1 MDNPEII
8 WQPSSESKK
17 SSNLYRFIE
26 FANHRYSQSINTE
39 YQDIWDWSVNNV
51 EKFWSLMW
59 DFSEIKGS
67 KGTKITENYGR
78 MPGARFFPD
87 AKLNYAENLLRAA
100 DNAIAIEEFRE
111 DGFSNALTRKEL
123 ESKALK
129 MAGWMK
135 SKGVKKGD
143 RVCAYMPNCS
153 ETVISMLATSA
164 LGAIFSS
171 CSSDFGIE
179 GVIDRFEQIEPKI
192 MIATDGYLYNGKV
205 IDRSE
210 EIKTISKRLPS
221 LEHII
226 VVEYISSSKDID
238 NFTNFKAVFQSDRLE
253 NYVLCKFNDPLYIVF
268 SSGTTGK
275 PKCITH
281 SIGGVLIQHAK
292 EHLLHINLSEKQKM
306 FYFTTCGWM
315 MWNWLVG
322 SLFCKS
328 SIVLYEGSPFY
339 PNPEHLWKIAEKS
352 KVSIFGT
359 SAKYID
365 ALSKSNIV
373 PKKHFTLSNL
383 GTICSTGSP
392 LSPDSYD
399 YILNNI
405 KPDVQIASISG
416 GTDLLSCFVLSNP
429 LSPVIKGQIQ
439 CRALAM
445 DVDIFNEHGDSLVN
459 MEGELVCKIPFPSMP
474 IKFWNDQNDRKY
486 KEAYFE
492 KFKGIWCHG
501 DWAKITERGTVV
513 IFGRS
518 DATLNPGGVRIG
530 TAEIYNTVEKLNE
543 IAESIVIAQN
553 WNNDVRIV
561 LFLKLQNDH
570 ELTERLKEKVVNQI
584 RTNLTPRHLPA
595 KVVAVPDIPRTRSGK
610 ITELAVRDIVH
621 GKEIKNKE
629 ALANPEALIHFANIP
644 DLSTD

>member
-26 FANHRYSQSINTE
+26 FANHRYSQSIKTE
-39 YQDIWDWSVNNV
+39 YQDIWDWSVKNV

-59 DFSEIKGS
+59 DFSEIKGN
-67 KGTKITENYGR
+67 KGTKIAENIGR

-111 DGFSNALTRKEL
+111 DEFSNVLTRKQL

-373 PKKHFTLSNL
+373 PKKNFTLSNL
-383 GTICSTGSP
+383 RTICSTGSP

-429 LSPVIKGQIQ
+429 LSPVVKGQIQ

-445 DVDIFNEHGDSLVN
+445 DVDIFNEHGESLVN

-474 IKFWNDQNDRKY
+474 IKFWNDQNDTKY

-492 KFKGIWCHG
+492 KFKGIWRHG

-513 IFGRS
+513 IYGRS

-561 LFLKLQNDH
+561 LFVKLQNDY
-570 ELTERLKEKVVNQI
+570 ELTEHLKEKVVNHI
-584 RTNLTPRHLPA
+584 RINLTPRHVPA

-644 DLSTD
+644 DLSTG

>member
-8 WQPSSESKK
+8 WQPSNEIKK
-17 SSNLYRFIE
+17 SSNLSRFIE
-26 FANHRYSQSINTE
+26 FANQQYSKSIKTE
-39 YQDIWDWSVNNV
+39 YQDIWNWSVNNV
-51 EKFWSLMW
+51 DSFWSLMW

-67 KGTKITENYGR
+67 KGTKISENIGL

-100 DNAIAIEEFRE
+100 NNAIAIEEFRE
-111 DGFSNALTRKEL
+111 DGFSNALTRMEL

-153 ETVISMLATSA
+153 ETVITMLATSA

-171 CSSDFGIE
+171 CSSDFGVE

-192 MIATDGYLYNGKV
+192 MIAANGYLYNGKV

-210 EIKTISKRLPS
+210 EINTISKRLAS

-226 VVEYISSSKDID
+226 VVEYISSTIGINNLP
-238 NFTNFKAVFQSDRLE
+238 NFNTVFQSDILE
-253 NYVLCKFNDPLYIVF
+253 NYVLCEFNDPLYIVF

-292 EHLLHINLSEKQKM
+292 EHLLHINLSEKEKM

-352 KVSIFGT
+352 EVSIFGT

-365 ALSKSNIV
+365 ALSKSNVV
-373 PKKHFTLSNL
+373 PKNHLTSSNL
-383 GTICSTGSP
+383 RTICSTGSP

-429 LSPVIKGQIQ
+429 LSPVVKGEIQ
-439 CRALAM
+439 CRALGM
-445 DVDIFNEHGDSLVN
+445 DVDIFNEYGESLID

-474 IKFWNDQNDRKY
+474 IKFWNDQNDTKY

-492 KFKGIWCHG
+492 KFKGIWRHG
-501 DWAKITERGTVV
+501 DWAKITERGTIV
-513 IFGRS
+513 IYGRS

-530 TAEIYNTVEKLNE
+530 TAEIYNTVEKLTE
-543 IAESIVIAQN
+543 VVECIVIAQN

-570 ELTERLKEKVVNQI
+570 VLTENLKEKVVNQI
-584 RTNLTPRHLPA
+584 RTNLTPRHVPA

-644 DLSTD
+644 ELSTG

>member
-1 MDNPEII
+1 MDNLEII
-8 WQPSSESKK
+8 WQPSNKSKK
-17 SSNLYRFIE
+17 SSNLSRFIKLV
-26 FANHRYSQSINTE
+26 NQRYSQSIKTE
-39 YQDIWDWSVNNV
+39 YQDIWNWSVNNI
-51 EKFWSLMW
+51 ESFWSLIW
-59 DFSEIKGS
+59 DFTEIKGI
-67 KGTKITENYGR
+67 KGTKISENLGL
-78 MPGARFFPD
+78 MPGAKFFPE
-87 AKLNYAENLLRAA
+87 AKLNYAENLLRTP
-100 DNAIAIEEFRE
+100 DDTIAIEEFRE
-111 DGFSNALTRKEL
+111 DGFSNKLTRKEL
-123 ESKALK
+123 KSKALK

-135 SKGVKKGD
+135 RQGVKKGD

-153 ETVISMLATSA
+153 ETIITMLATSA

-192 MIATDGYLYNGKV
+192 LVSANGYLYNGKV

-221 LEHII
+221 LEHIL
-226 VVEYISSSKDID
+226 VVEYISSNKDIY
-238 NFTNFKAVFQSDRLE
+238 NFPNFDTVFQSDTLE
-253 NYVLCKFNDPLYIVF
+253 SYVLCEFNDPLYIVF

-292 EHLLHINLSEKQKM
+292 EHLLHINLSEKQKI

-322 SLFCKS
+322 SLFCRS

-339 PNPEHLWKIAEKS
+339 PNPEHLWEIAEKS
-352 KVSIFGT
+352 EVCVFGT

-365 ALSKSNIV
+365 ALSKSKVI
-373 PKKHFTLSNL
+373 PKKRFQLRNL
-383 GTICSTGSP
+383 RTTCSTGSP

-405 KPDVQIASISG
+405 KSDIQIASISG

-429 LSPVIKGQIQ
+429 LSPVVKGEIQ
-439 CRALAM
+439 CKALGM
-445 DVDIFNEHGDSLVN
+445 DVDIFNENGESIVN
-459 MEGELVCKIPFPSMP
+459 EEGELVCKNSFPSMP
-474 IKFWNDQNDRKY
+474 IKFWNDPDDKKY
-486 KEAYFE
+486 KDAYFE
-492 KFKGIWCHG
+492 KFTGIWRHG
-501 DWAKITERGTVV
+501 DWAKITERGTIV
-513 IFGRS
+513 IYGRS

-543 IAESIVIAQN
+543 VVESIVIAQN
-553 WNNDVRIV
+553 WDNDVRIV
-561 LFLKLQNDH
+561 LFLKLADDL
-570 ELTERLKEKVVNQI
+570 ELTESLKEKVIDQI
-584 RTNLTPRHLPA
+584 RTNLTPRHIPA
-595 KVVAVPDIPRTRSGK
+595 KVVSVPDIPRTRSGK

-621 GKEIKNKE
+621 GKEIKNKG
-629 ALANPEALIHFANIP
+629 ALANPKALLHFANIP
-644 DLSTD
+644 DLSTS

>member
-17 SSNLYRFIE
+17 SSNLSQFIE
-26 FANHRYSQSINTE
+26 LVNKRHSQSIKTE
-39 YQDIWDWSVNNV
+39 YQDIWEWSVNNV
-51 EKFWSLMW
+51 ESFWSLIW

-67 KGTKITENYGR
+67 KGTKISENPGE
-78 MPGARFFPD
+78 MPGTKFFPE
-87 AKLNYAENLLRAA
+87 ARLNYAENLLRVA
-100 DNAIAIEEFRE
+100 DDSLAIEEFRE
-111 DGFSNALTRKEL
+111 DGFSNELTRKEL
-123 ESKALK
+123 ENKVLK

-135 SKGVKKGD
+135 SKGVNKGD

-153 ETVISMLATSA
+153 ETIITMLATSA

-171 CSSDFGIE
+171 CSSDFGLE

-192 MIATDGYLYNGKV
+192 LVAANGYLYNGKL

-210 EIKTISKRLPS
+210 QIKMIAKQLPS
-221 LEHII
+221 LEH
-226 VVEYISSSKDID
+226 VLLVEYVGSSESINAFS
-238 NFTNFKAVFQSDRLE
+238 NFNVVFQSDPLE
-253 NYVLCKFNDPLYIVF
+253 NYILCEFNDPLYIVF

-275 PKCITH
+275 PKCIVH

-292 EHLLHINLSEKQKM
+292 EHLLHTNLTERQKM

-328 SIVLYEGSPFY
+328 SIILYEGSPFY
-339 PNPEHLWKIAEKS
+339 PGPEHLWEIAEKS
-352 KVSIFGT
+352 KVDVFGT

-365 ALSKSNIV
+365 ALSKSNIN
-373 PKKHFTLSNL
+373 PKAQFQLPNL
-383 GTICSTGSP
+383 RTICSTGSP

-405 KPDVQIASISG
+405 KSDVQIASISG

-429 LSPVIKGQIQ
+429 LSPVTRGEIQ
-439 CRALAM
+439 CRALGM
-445 DVDIFNEHGDSLVN
+445 NVDIFDENRKSLVEQ
-459 MEGELVCKIPFPSMP
+459 EGELVCKTPFPSMP
-474 IKFWNDQNDRKY
+474 IKFWNDQNGIKY

-492 KFKGIWCHG
+492 KFVGVWRHG
-501 DWAKITERGTVV
+501 DWAKITKRGTIV
-513 IFGRS
+513 IYGRS

-543 IAESIVIAQN
+543 VLECLVIAQN
-553 WNNDVRIV
+553 WNSDVRIV
-561 LFLKLQNDH
+561 LFLKLQNDFK
-570 ELTERLKEKVVNQI
+570 LTQQLKEKVVDQI
-584 RTNLTPRHLPA
+584 KKNLTPRHVPA
-595 KVVAVPDIPRTRSGK
+595 KMISVPDIPRTRSGK

-629 ALANPEALIHFANIP
+629 ALANPESLLHFADIP
-644 DLSTD
+644 ELSVD

>member
-1 MDNPEII
+1 MDNLEII
-8 WQPSSESKK
+8 WQPSNESKK
-17 SSNLYRFIE
+17 SSNLSRFIE
-26 FANHRYSQSINTE
+26 LVNQRYSQSIKTE
-39 YQDIWDWSVNNV
+39 YQDIWNWSVNNI
-51 EKFWSLMW
+51 ESFWSLIW
-59 DFSEIKGS
+59 DFTEIKGI
-67 KGTKITENYGR
+67 KGNKISENLGL
-78 MPGARFFPD
+78 MPGAKFFPE
-87 AKLNYAENLLRAA
+87 AKLNYAENLLRTP
-100 DNAIAIEEFRE
+100 DDTIAIEEFRE
-111 DGFSNALTRKEL
+111 DGFSNKLTRKEL
-123 ESKALK
+123 KSKALK

-135 SKGVKKGD
+135 RQGVKKGD
-143 RVCAYMPNCS
+143 RICAYMPNCS
-153 ETVISMLATSA
+153 ETIITMLATSA

-192 MIATDGYLYNGKV
+192 LVSANGYLYNGKV

-221 LEHII
+221 LEHIL
-226 VVEYISSSKDID
+226 VVEYISSNKDIY
-238 NFTNFKAVFQSDRLE
+238 NFPNFDTVFQSDTLE
-253 NYVLCKFNDPLYIVF
+253 SYVLCEFNDPLYIVF

-292 EHLLHINLSEKQKM
+292 EHLLHINLSEKQKI

-322 SLFCKS
+322 SLFCRS

-339 PNPEHLWKIAEKS
+339 PNPEHLWEIAEKS
-352 KVSIFGT
+352 EVCVFGT

-365 ALSKSNIV
+365 ALSKSKVI
-373 PKKHFTLSNL
+373 PKKRFQLRNL
-383 GTICSTGSP
+383 RTTCSTGSP

-405 KPDVQIASISG
+405 KSDIQIASISG

-429 LSPVIKGQIQ
+429 LSPVVKGEIQ
-439 CRALAM
+439 CKALGM
-445 DVDIFNEHGDSLVN
+445 DVDIFNENGESVVN
-459 MEGELVCKIPFPSMP
+459 EEGELVCKNSFPSMP
-474 IKFWNDQNDRKY
+474 IKFWNDPDDKKY
-486 KEAYFE
+486 KDAYFE
-492 KFKGIWCHG
+492 KFTGIWRHG
-501 DWAKITERGTVV
+501 DWAKITERGTIV
-513 IFGRS
+513 IYGRS

-543 IAESIVIAQN
+543 VVESIVIAQN
-553 WNNDVRIV
+553 WDNDVRIV
-561 LFLKLQNDH
+561 LFLKLADDL
-570 ELTERLKEKVVNQI
+570 ELTESLKEKVIDQI
-584 RTNLTPRHLPA
+584 RTNLTPRHIPA
-595 KVVAVPDIPRTRSGK
+595 KVVSVPDIPRTRSGK

-629 ALANPEALIHFANIP
+629 ALANPKALLHFANIP
-644 DLSTD
+644 DLSTS

>member
-1 MDNPEII
+1 MDNLEII
-8 WQPSSESKK
+8 WQPSNESKK
-17 SSNLYRFIE
+17 SSNLSRFIE
-26 FANHRYSQSINTE
+26 LVNQRYSQSIKTE
-39 YQDIWDWSVNNV
+39 YQDIWNWSVNNI
-51 EKFWSLMW
+51 ESFWSLIW
-59 DFSEIKGS
+59 DFTEIKGI
-67 KGTKITENYGR
+67 KGTKISENLGL
-78 MPGARFFPD
+78 MPGAKFFPE
-87 AKLNYAENLLRAA
+87 AKLNYAENLLRTP
-100 DNAIAIEEFRE
+100 DDTIAIEEFRE
-111 DGFSNALTRKEL
+111 DGFSNKLTRKEL
-123 ESKALK
+123 KSKALK

-135 SKGVKKGD
+135 RQGVKKGD

-153 ETVISMLATSA
+153 ETIITMLATSA

-192 MIATDGYLYNGKV
+192 LVSANGYLYNGKV

-221 LEHII
+221 LEHIL
-226 VVEYISSSKDID
+226 VVEYISSNKDIY
-238 NFTNFKAVFQSDRLE
+238 NFPNFDTVFQSDTLE
-253 NYVLCKFNDPLYIVF
+253 SYVLCEFNDPLYIVF

-292 EHLLHINLSEKQKM
+292 EHLLHINLSEKQKI

-322 SLFCKS
+322 SLFCRS

-339 PNPEHLWKIAEKS
+339 PNPEHLWEIAEKS
-352 KVSIFGT
+352 EVCVFGT

-365 ALSKSNIV
+365 ALSKSKVI
-373 PKKHFTLSNL
+373 PKKQFQLRNL
-383 GTICSTGSP
+383 RTTCSTGSP

-405 KPDVQIASISG
+405 KSDIQIASISG

-429 LSPVIKGQIQ
+429 LSPVVKGEIQ
-439 CRALAM
+439 CKALGM
-445 DVDIFNEHGDSLVN
+445 DVDIFNENGESIVN
-459 MEGELVCKIPFPSMP
+459 EEGELVCKNSFPSMP
-474 IKFWNDQNDRKY
+474 IKFWNDPDDKKY
-486 KEAYFE
+486 KDAYFE
-492 KFKGIWCHG
+492 KFTGIWRHG
-501 DWAKITERGTVV
+501 DWAKITERGTIV
-513 IFGRS
+513 IYGRS

-543 IAESIVIAQN
+543 VVESIVIAQN
-553 WNNDVRIV
+553 WDNDVRIV
-561 LFLKLQNDH
+561 LFLKLADDL
-570 ELTERLKEKVVNQI
+570 ELTESLKEKVIDQI
-584 RTNLTPRHLPA
+584 RTNLTPRHIPA
-595 KVVAVPDIPRTRSGK
+595 KVVSVPDIPRTRSGK

-629 ALANPEALIHFANIP
+629 ALANPKALLHFANIP
-644 DLSTD
+644 DLSTS

>member
-1 MDNPEII
+1 MDKPEII
-8 WQPSSESKK
+8 WQPSNESKK
-17 SSNLYRFIE
+17 LSNLSRFIE
-26 FANHRYSQSINTE
+26 LVNQRYSQSIKTE
-39 YQDIWDWSVNNV
+39 YHDIWNWSVNNV
-51 EKFWSLMW
+51 ESFWSLIW

-67 KGTKITENYGR
+67 KRTKISENLAL

-87 AKLNYAENLLRAA
+87 AKLNYAENLLRAP
-100 DNAIAIEEFRE
+100 DNAMAIEEFRE
-111 DGFSNALTRKEL
+111 DGFSNTLTRKEL
-123 ESKALK
+123 ESRVLK

-135 SKGVKKGD
+135 NKGVRKGD

-153 ETVISMLATSA
+153 ETVITMLATSA

-171 CSSDFGIE
+171 CSSDFGVE
-179 GVIDRFEQIEPKI
+179 GVVDRFEQIEPKI
-192 MIATDGYLYNGKV
+192 MIAANGYLYNGKV

-226 VVEYISSSKDID
+226 VVEYISSTRGID
-238 NFTNFKAVFQSDRLE
+238 NFPNFNTVFQSNILE
-253 NYVLCKFNDPLYIVF
+253 NYVLCEFNDPLYIVF

-339 PNPEHLWKIAEKS
+339 PNPEHLWEIAEKS

-365 ALSKSNIV
+365 ALSKSNVV
-373 PKKHFTLSNL
+373 PNSHFTFSNL
-383 GTICSTGSP
+383 RTICSTGSP

-405 KPDVQIASISG
+405 KSNVQIASISG

-429 LSPVIKGQIQ
+429 LSPVVKGEIQ

-445 DVDIFNEHGDSLVN
+445 DVDIFNEHGESLVN

-474 IKFWNDQNDRKY
+474 IKFWNDQNDTKY

-492 KFKGIWCHG
+492 KFTGIWRHG

-513 IFGRS
+513 IYGRS

-543 IAESIVIAQN
+543 VVECIVIAQN

-561 LFLKLQNDH
+561 LFLKLQNGF
-570 ELTERLKEKVVNQI
+570 ELTQQLKEKVVNQI
-584 RTNLTPRHLPA
+584 KTNLTPRHVPS
-595 KVVAVPDIPRTRSGK
+595 KVIAVPDIPRTRSGK

-621 GKEIKNKE
+621 GKGIKNKE
-629 ALANPEALIHFANIP
+629 ALANPEALIHFADIP
-644 DLSTD
+644 ELSKD

>member
-8 WQPSSESKK
+8 WQPSNESKK
-17 SSNLYRFIE
+17 SSNLSRFIE
-26 FANHRYSQSINTE
+26 LVNQRYSQSIKTE
-39 YQDIWDWSVNNV
+39 YQEIWNWSVNNI
-51 EKFWSLMW
+51 ESFWSLIW

-67 KGTKITENYGR
+67 KGTKISENLGL
-78 MPGARFFPD
+78 MPGAKFFPE
-87 AKLNYAENLLRAA
+87 AKLNYAENLLRSP
-100 DNAIAIEEFRE
+100 DNALAIEEFRE
-111 DGFSNALTRKEL
+111 DGFSNALTRMEL
-123 ESKALK
+123 KTKALQ
-129 MAGWMK
+129 MAGWME

-143 RVCAYMPNCS
+143 RICAYMTNCS
-153 ETVISMLATSA
+153 ETIITMLATSA

-171 CSSDFGIE
+171 CSSDFGVE

-192 MIATDGYLYNGKV
+192 MIAANGYLYNGKV
-205 IDRSE
+205 VDRSE

-221 LEHII
+221 LEHIV
-226 VVEYISSSKDID
+226 VVEYISSIKDID
-238 NFTNFKAVFQSDRLE
+238 DFLNFNSVFQSDILM
-253 NYVLCKFNDPLYIVF
+253 NYVLCEFNDPLYIVF

-352 KVSIFGT
+352 EVSIFGT

-365 ALSKSNIV
+365 ALSKSNVV
-373 PKKHFTLSNL
+373 PKNHLTSSNL
-383 GTICSTGSP
+383 RTICSTGSP

-405 KPDVQIASISG
+405 KSDVQIASISG

-429 LSPVIKGQIQ
+429 ISPVVKGEIQ
-439 CRALAM
+439 CKALGM
-445 DVDIFNEHGDSLVN
+445 DVDIFNENGESLVN
-459 MEGELVCKIPFPSMP
+459 EEGELVCKNSFPSMP
-474 IKFWNDQNDRKY
+474 IKFWNDPDNKKY
-486 KEAYFE
+486 KDAYFE
-492 KFKGIWCHG
+492 KFAGIWRHG
-501 DWAKITERGTVV
+501 DWAKITERGTIV
-513 IFGRS
+513 IYGRS

-530 TAEIYNTVEKLNE
+530 TAEIYNVVEKLNE
-543 IAESIVIAQN
+543 VVECLVIAQS
-553 WNNDVRIV
+553 WNSDVRIV
-561 LFLKLQNDH
+561 LFLKLQNDY
-570 ELTERLKEKVVNQI
+570 ELTEKLKEKVVNQI
-584 RTNLTPRHLPA
+584 KTNLTPRHVPA
-595 KVVAVPDIPRTRSGK
+595 KVIAVPDIPRTRSGK

-629 ALANPEALIHFANIP
+629 ALANPEALLYFANIS
-644 DLSTD
+644 DLGKD

>member
-8 WQPSSESKK
+8 WQPSNESKK
-17 SSNLYRFIE
+17 SSNLSRFIE
-26 FANHRYSQSINTE
+26 FANQQYSKSIKTE
-39 YQDIWDWSVNNV
+39 YQDIWNWSVNNV
-51 EKFWSLMW
+51 ESFWSLMW

-67 KGTKITENYGR
+67 KGTKISENIGL

-100 DNAIAIEEFRE
+100 NNAIAIEEFRE
-111 DGFSNALTRKEL
+111 DGFSNTLTRMEL

-153 ETVISMLATSA
+153 ETVITMLATSA

-171 CSSDFGIE
+171 CSSDFGVE

-192 MIATDGYLYNGKV
+192 MVAANGYLYNGKV

-210 EIKTISKRLPS
+210 EINTISKRLPS
-221 LEHII
+221 LEHVI
-226 VVEYISSSKDID
+226 VVEYISSTIGINKLP
-238 NFTNFKAVFQSDRLE
+238 NFNTVFQSDILE
-253 NYVLCKFNDPLYIVF
+253 NYVLCEFNDPLYIVF

-292 EHLLHINLSEKQKM
+292 EHLLHINLSEKEKM
-306 FYFTTCGWM
+306 FFFTTCGWM

-352 KVSIFGT
+352 EVSIFGT

-365 ALSKSNIV
+365 ALSKSNVV
-373 PKKHFTLSNL
+373 PKNHLTSSNL
-383 GTICSTGSP
+383 RTICSTGSP

-429 LSPVIKGQIQ
+429 LSPVFKGEIQ
-439 CRALAM
+439 CRALGM
-445 DVDIFNEHGDSLVN
+445 DVDIFNEYGESLID

-474 IKFWNDQNDRKY
+474 IKFWNDQNDTKY

-492 KFKGIWCHG
+492 KFKGIWRHG

-513 IFGRS
+513 IYGRS

-530 TAEIYNTVEKLNE
+530 TAEIYNTVEKLTE
-543 IAESIVIAQN
+543 VVECIVIAQN

-570 ELTERLKEKVVNQI
+570 VLTENLKEKVVNQI
-584 RTNLTPRHLPA
+584 RTNLTPRHVPA

-644 DLSTD
+644 ELSTG

>member
-1 MDNPEII
+1 MDNLEII
-8 WQPSSESKK
+8 WQPSNKSKK
-17 SSNLYRFIE
+17 SSNLSRFIKLV
-26 FANHRYSQSINTE
+26 NQRYSQSIKTE
-39 YQDIWDWSVNNV
+39 YQDIWNWSVNNI
-51 EKFWSLMW
+51 ESFWSLIW
-59 DFSEIKGS
+59 DFTEIKGI
-67 KGTKITENYGR
+67 KGNKISENLGL
-78 MPGARFFPD
+78 MPGAKFFPE
-87 AKLNYAENLLRAA
+87 AKLNYAENLLRTP
-100 DNAIAIEEFRE
+100 DDTIAIEEFRE
-111 DGFSNALTRKEL
+111 DGFSNKLTRKEL
-123 ESKALK
+123 KSKALK

-135 SKGVKKGD
+135 RQGVKKGD

-153 ETVISMLATSA
+153 ETIITMLATSA

-192 MIATDGYLYNGKV
+192 LVSANGYLYNGKV

-221 LEHII
+221 LEHIL
-226 VVEYISSSKDID
+226 VVEYISSNKDIY
-238 NFTNFKAVFQSDRLE
+238 NFPNFDTVFQSDTLE
-253 NYVLCKFNDPLYIVF
+253 SYVLCEFNDPLYIVF

-292 EHLLHINLSEKQKM
+292 EHLLHINLSEKQKI

-322 SLFCKS
+322 SLFCRS

-339 PNPEHLWKIAEKS
+339 PNPEHLWEIAEKS
-352 KVSIFGT
+352 EVCVFGT

-365 ALSKSNIV
+365 ALSKSKVI
-373 PKKHFTLSNL
+373 PKKQFQLRNL
-383 GTICSTGSP
+383 RTTCSTGSP

-405 KPDVQIASISG
+405 KSDIQIASISG

-429 LSPVIKGQIQ
+429 LSPVVKGEIQ
-439 CRALAM
+439 CKALGM
-445 DVDIFNEHGDSLVN
+445 DVDIFNQNGESVVN
-459 MEGELVCKIPFPSMP
+459 EEGELVCKNSFPSMP
-474 IKFWNDQNDRKY
+474 IKFWNDPDDEKY
-486 KEAYFE
+486 KDAYFE
-492 KFKGIWCHG
+492 KFTGIWRHG
-501 DWAKITERGTVV
+501 DWAKITERGTIV
-513 IFGRS
+513 IYGRS

-530 TAEIYNTVEKLNE
+530 PAEIYNTVEKLNE
-543 IAESIVIAQN
+543 VVESIVIAQN
-553 WNNDVRIV
+553 WDNDVRIV
-561 LFLKLQNDH
+561 LFLKLADDL
-570 ELTERLKEKVVNQI
+570 ELTESLKEKVIDQI
-584 RTNLTPRHLPA
+584 RTNLTPRHIPA
-595 KVVAVPDIPRTRSGK
+595 KVVSVPDIPRTRSGK

-629 ALANPEALIHFANIP
+629 ALANPKALLHFANIP
-644 DLSTD
+644 DLSTS

>member
-1 MDNPEII
+1 MDNLEII
-8 WQPSSESKK
+8 WQPSNESKK
-17 SSNLYRFIE
+17 SSNLSRFIE
-26 FANHRYSQSINTE
+26 LVNQRYSQSIKTE
-39 YQDIWDWSVNNV
+39 YQDIWNWSVNNI
-51 EKFWSLMW
+51 ESFWSLIW
-59 DFSEIKGS
+59 DFTEIKGI
-67 KGTKITENYGR
+67 KGTKISENLGL
-78 MPGARFFPD
+78 MPGAKFFPE
-87 AKLNYAENLLRAA
+87 AKLNYAENLLRTP
-100 DNAIAIEEFRE
+100 DDTIAIEEFRE
-111 DGFSNALTRKEL
+111 DGFSNKLTRREL
-123 ESKALK
+123 KSKALK

-135 SKGVKKGD
+135 RQGVKKGD

-153 ETVISMLATSA
+153 ETIITMLATSA

-192 MIATDGYLYNGKV
+192 LVSANGYLYNGKV

-221 LEHII
+221 LEHIL
-226 VVEYISSSKDID
+226 VVEYISSNKDIY
-238 NFTNFKAVFQSDRLE
+238 NFLNFDTVFQSDTLE
-253 NYVLCKFNDPLYIVF
+253 SYVLCEFNDPLYIVF

-292 EHLLHINLSEKQKM
+292 EHLLHINLSEKQKI

-322 SLFCKS
+322 SLFCRS

-339 PNPEHLWKIAEKS
+339 PNPEHLWEIAEKS
-352 KVSIFGT
+352 EVCVFGT

-365 ALSKSNIV
+365 ALSKSKVI
-373 PKKHFTLSNL
+373 PKKQFQLRNL
-383 GTICSTGSP
+383 RTTCSTGSP

-405 KPDVQIASISG
+405 KSDIQIASISG

-429 LSPVIKGQIQ
+429 LSPVVKGEIQ
-439 CRALAM
+439 CKALGM
-445 DVDIFNEHGDSLVN
+445 DVDIFNENGESIVN
-459 MEGELVCKIPFPSMP
+459 EGGELVCKNSFPSMP
-474 IKFWNDQNDRKY
+474 IKFWNDPDDKKY
-486 KEAYFE
+486 KDAYFE
-492 KFKGIWCHG
+492 KFTGIWRHG
-501 DWAKITERGTVV
+501 DWAKITERGTIV
-513 IFGRS
+513 IYGRS

-543 IAESIVIAQN
+543 VVESIVIAQN
-553 WNNDVRIV
+553 WDNDVRIV
-561 LFLKLQNDH
+561 LFLKLADDL
-570 ELTERLKEKVVNQI
+570 ELTESLKEKVIDQI
-584 RTNLTPRHLPA
+584 RTNLTPRHIPA
-595 KVVAVPDIPRTRSGK
+595 KVVSVPDIPRTRSGK

-629 ALANPEALIHFANIP
+629 ALANPKALLHFANIP
-644 DLSTD
+644 DLSTS

>member
-1 MDNPEII
+1 MDNLEII
-8 WQPSSESKK
+8 WQPSNESKK
-17 SSNLYRFIE
+17 SSNLSRFIE
-26 FANHRYSQSINTE
+26 LVNQRYSQSIKTE
-39 YQDIWDWSVNNV
+39 YQDIWNWSVNNI
-51 EKFWSLMW
+51 ESFWSLIW
-59 DFSEIKGS
+59 DFTEIKGI
-67 KGTKITENYGR
+67 KGTKISENLGL
-78 MPGARFFPD
+78 MPGAKFFPE
-87 AKLNYAENLLRAA
+87 AKLNYAENLLRTP
-100 DNAIAIEEFRE
+100 DGTIAVEEFRE
-111 DGFSNALTRKEL
+111 DGFTNKLTRKEL
-123 ESKALK
+123 KSRALK

-135 SKGVKKGD
+135 RQGVKKGD

-153 ETVISMLATSA
+153 ETIITMLATSA

-192 MIATDGYLYNGKV
+192 LVSANGYLYNGKV

-210 EIKTISKRLPS
+210 EIKKISKRLPS
-221 LEHII
+221 LEHIL
-226 VVEYISSSKDID
+226 VVEYISSNKDIY
-238 NFTNFKAVFQSDRLE
+238 NFPNFNTVFQSDTLE
-253 NYVLCKFNDPLYIVF
+253 SYVLCEFNDPLYIVF

-292 EHLLHINLSEKQKM
+292 EHLLHINLSEKQKI

-322 SLFCKS
+322 SLFCRS

-339 PNPEHLWKIAEKS
+339 PNPEHLWEIAEKS
-352 KVSIFGT
+352 EVCVFGT

-365 ALSKSNIV
+365 ALSKSKVI
-373 PKKHFTLSNL
+373 PKKQFQLRNL
-383 GTICSTGSP
+383 RTTCSTGSP

-405 KPDVQIASISG
+405 KSDIQIASISG

-429 LSPVIKGQIQ
+429 LSPVVKGEIQ
-439 CRALAM
+439 CKALGM
-445 DVDIFNEHGDSLVN
+445 DVDIFNENGESIVN
-459 MEGELVCKIPFPSMP
+459 EEGELVCKNSFPSMP
-474 IKFWNDQNDRKY
+474 IKFWNDPDDKKY
-486 KEAYFE
+486 KDAYFE
-492 KFKGIWCHG
+492 KFTGIWRHG
-501 DWAKITERGTVV
+501 DWAKITERGTIV
-513 IFGRS
+513 IYGRS

-543 IAESIVIAQN
+543 VVESIVIAQN
-553 WNNDVRIV
+553 WDNDVRIV
-561 LFLKLQNDH
+561 LFLKLADDL
-570 ELTERLKEKVVNQI
+570 ELTESLKEKVIDQI
-584 RTNLTPRHLPA
+584 RTNLTPRHIPA
-595 KVVAVPDIPRTRSGK
+595 KVVSVPDIPRTRSGK

-629 ALANPEALIHFANIP
+629 ALANPKALLHFANIP
-644 DLSTD
+644 DLSTS

>member
-8 WQPSSESKK
+8 WQPSGEFKK
-17 SSNLYRFIE
+17 SSNLSRFIE
-26 FANHRYSQSINTE
+26 FANQKYSISIKTE
-39 YQDIWDWSVNNV
+39 YQDIWNWSVKNI
-51 EKFWSLMW
+51 ESFWSLIW
-59 DFSEIKGS
+59 DFTEIKGI
-67 KGTKITENYGR
+67 KGKKIAENLGL
-78 MPGARFFPD
+78 MPGAKFFPE
-87 AKLNYAENLLRAA
+87 AKLNYADNLLRTP
-100 DNAIAIEEFRE
+100 DNTIAIEEFRE
-111 DGFSNALTRKEL
+111 DGFSNTLTRKEL
-123 ESKALK
+123 ESKALR

-226 VVEYISSSKDID
+226 IVEYISSSKDID
-238 NFTNFKAVFQSDRLE
+238 KVLNFKTVFQSDRLE

-292 EHLLHINLSEKQKM
+292 EHLLHINLSEKEKM
-306 FYFTTCGWM
+306 FFFTTCGWM

-352 KVSIFGT
+352 EVSIFGT

-365 ALSKSNIV
+365 ALSKSNV
-373 PKKHFTLSNL
+373 EPKNQLTSSNL
-383 GTICSTGSP
+383 RTICSTGSP

-405 KPDVQIASISG
+405 KSDVQIASISG

-429 LSPVIKGQIQ
+429 LSPVIKGEIQ

-445 DVDIFNEHGDSLVN
+445 DVDIFNDHG
-459 MEGELVCKIPFPSMP
+459 P
-474 IKFWNDQNDRKY
+474 
-486 KEAYFE
+486 E
-492 KFKGIWCHG
+492 K
-501 DWAKITERGTVV
+501 
-513 IFGRS
+513 
-518 DATLNPGGVRIG
+518 
-530 TAEIYNTVEKLNE
+530 
-543 IAESIVIAQN
+543 
-553 WNNDVRIV
+553 
-561 LFLKLQNDH
+561 
-570 ELTERLKEKVVNQI
+570 
-584 RTNLTPRHLPA
+584 
-595 KVVAVPDIPRTRSGK
+595 
-610 ITELAVRDIVH
+610 
-621 GKEIKNKE
+621 
-629 ALANPEALIHFANIP
+629 
-644 DLSTD
+644 

>member
-1 MDNPEII
+1 MDKPEII

-17 SSNLYRFIE
+17 SSNLSRFIE
-26 FANHRYSQSINTE
+26 LVNQKYSKSIKKE
-39 YQDIWDWSVNNV
+39 YQDIWNWSVSNV
-51 EKFWSLMW
+51 ESFWSLMW
-59 DFSEIKGS
+59 DFSEIKGN
-67 KGTKITENYGR
+67 KGTKISKNIAL

-87 AKLNYAENLLRAA
+87 ATLNYAENLLRAA
-100 DNAIAIEEFRE
+100 DKSIAIEEFRE
-111 DGFSNALTRKEL
+111 DGFSNALTRTEL
-123 ESKALK
+123 ESKVLK
-129 MAGWMK
+129 MAGWLK

-171 CSSDFGIE
+171 CSSDFGVE

-192 MIATDGYLYNGKV
+192 MIAANGYLYNGKV
-205 IDRSE
+205 IDRLE
-210 EIKTISKRLPS
+210 NIKRISKRLPS
-221 LEHII
+221 LENIL
-226 VVEYISSSKDID
+226 VVEYISSTKDIKEFQ
-238 NFTNFKAVFQSDRLE
+238 NFNIVFQSDILE
-253 NYVLCKFNDPLYIVF
+253 KYVLCEFNDPLYIVF

-339 PNPEHLWKIAEKS
+339 PNPEHLWEIAEKS
-352 KVSIFGT
+352 EVSIFGT

-365 ALSKSNIV
+365 ALSKSNVV
-373 PKKHFTLSNL
+373 PQKHFMLSNL
-383 GTICSTGSP
+383 LTICSTGSP
-392 LSPDSYD
+392 LSPDSFD
-399 YILNNI
+399 YILKSI
-405 KPDVQIASISG
+405 KSDVQIASISG

-429 LSPVIKGQIQ
+429 LSPVVKGEIQ

-445 DVDIFNEHGDSLVN
+445 DVDIFNEYGESLVDK
-459 MEGELVCKIPFPSMP
+459 EGELVCKIPFPSMP
-474 IKFWNDQNDRKY
+474 IKFWNDQNDTKY

-492 KFKGIWCHG
+492 KFTGIWRHG
-501 DWAKITERGTVV
+501 DWAKITERGTIV
-513 IFGRS
+513 IYGRS

-543 IAESIVIAQN
+543 VVECIVIAQN

-561 LFLKLQNDH
+561 LFLKLQNDYK
-570 ELTERLKEKVVNQI
+570 LTENLKEKVVNQI
-584 RTNLTPRHLPA
+584 RTNLTPRHVPA
-595 KVVAVPDIPRTRSGK
+595 KVIAVPDIPRTRSGK

-629 ALANPEALIHFANIP
+629 ALANPEALIHFSNIP
-644 DLSTD
+644 DLSTG

>member
-1 MDNPEII
+1 MDNLEII
-8 WQPSSESKK
+8 WQPSNESKK
-17 SSNLYRFIE
+17 SSNLSRFIKLV
-26 FANHRYSQSINTE
+26 NQRYSQSIKTE
-39 YQDIWDWSVNNV
+39 YQDIWNWSVNNI
-51 EKFWSLMW
+51 ESFWSLIW
-59 DFSEIKGS
+59 DFTEIKGI
-67 KGTKITENYGR
+67 KGNKISENLGL
-78 MPGARFFPD
+78 MPGAKFFPE
-87 AKLNYAENLLRAA
+87 AKLNYAENLLRTP
-100 DNAIAIEEFRE
+100 DDTIAIEEFRE
-111 DGFSNALTRKEL
+111 DGFSNKLTRKEL
-123 ESKALK
+123 KSKALK

-135 SKGVKKGD
+135 RQGVKKGD
-143 RVCAYMPNCS
+143 RICAYMPNCS
-153 ETVISMLATSA
+153 ETIITMLATSA

-192 MIATDGYLYNGKV
+192 LVSANGYLYNGKV

-221 LEHII
+221 LEHIL
-226 VVEYISSSKDID
+226 VVEYISSNKDIY
-238 NFTNFKAVFQSDRLE
+238 NFPNFDTVFQSDTLE
-253 NYVLCKFNDPLYIVF
+253 SYVLCEFNDPLYIVF

-292 EHLLHINLSEKQKM
+292 EHLLHINLSEKQKI

-322 SLFCKS
+322 SLFCRS

-339 PNPEHLWKIAEKS
+339 PNPEHLWEIAEKS
-352 KVSIFGT
+352 EVCVFGT

-365 ALSKSNIV
+365 ALSKSKVI
-373 PKKHFTLSNL
+373 PKKQFQLRNL
-383 GTICSTGSP
+383 RTTCSTGSP

-405 KPDVQIASISG
+405 KSDIQIASISG

-429 LSPVIKGQIQ
+429 LSPVVKGEIQ
-439 CRALAM
+439 CKALGM
-445 DVDIFNEHGDSLVN
+445 DVDIFNENGESIVN
-459 MEGELVCKIPFPSMP
+459 EEGELVCKNSFPSMP
-474 IKFWNDQNDRKY
+474 IKFWNDPDDKKY
-486 KEAYFE
+486 KDAYFE
-492 KFKGIWCHG
+492 KFTGIWRHG
-501 DWAKITERGTVV
+501 DWAKITERGTIV
-513 IFGRS
+513 IYGRS

-543 IAESIVIAQN
+543 VVESIVIAQN
-553 WNNDVRIV
+553 WDNDVRIV
-561 LFLKLQNDH
+561 LFLKLADDL
-570 ELTERLKEKVVNQI
+570 ELTESLKEKVIDQI
-584 RTNLTPRHLPA
+584 RTNLTPRHIPA
-595 KVVAVPDIPRTRSGK
+595 KVVSVPDIPRTRSGK

-629 ALANPEALIHFANIP
+629 ALANPKALLHFANIP
-644 DLSTD
+644 DLSTS

>member
-1 MDNPEII
+1 MDNLEII
-8 WQPSSESKK
+8 WQPSNKSKK
-17 SSNLYRFIE
+17 SSNLSRFIKLV
-26 FANHRYSQSINTE
+26 NQRYSQSIKTE
-39 YQDIWDWSVNNV
+39 YQDIWNWSVNNI
-51 EKFWSLMW
+51 ESFWSLIW
-59 DFSEIKGS
+59 DFTEIKGI
-67 KGTKITENYGR
+67 KGTKISENLGL
-78 MPGARFFPD
+78 MPGAKFFPE
-87 AKLNYAENLLRAA
+87 ARLNYAENLLRTP
-100 DNAIAIEEFRE
+100 DDTIAIEEFRE
-111 DGFSNALTRKEL
+111 DGFSNKLTRKEL
-123 ESKALK
+123 KSKALK

-135 SKGVKKGD
+135 RQGVKKGD

-153 ETVISMLATSA
+153 ETIITMLATSA

-192 MIATDGYLYNGKV
+192 LVSANGYLYNGKV

-221 LEHII
+221 LEHIL
-226 VVEYISSSKDID
+226 VVEYISSNKDIY
-238 NFTNFKAVFQSDRLE
+238 NFPNFDTVFQSDTLE
-253 NYVLCKFNDPLYIVF
+253 SYVLCEFNDPLYIVF

-292 EHLLHINLSEKQKM
+292 EHLLHINLSEKQKI

-322 SLFCKS
+322 SLFCRS

-339 PNPEHLWKIAEKS
+339 PNPEHLWEIAEKS
-352 KVSIFGT
+352 EVCVFGT

-365 ALSKSNIV
+365 ALSKSKVI
-373 PKKHFTLSNL
+373 PKKQFQLRNL
-383 GTICSTGSP
+383 RTTCSTGSP

-405 KPDVQIASISG
+405 KSDIQIASISG

-429 LSPVIKGQIQ
+429 LSPVVKGEIQ
-439 CRALAM
+439 CKALGM
-445 DVDIFNEHGDSLVN
+445 DVDIFNENGESIVN
-459 MEGELVCKIPFPSMP
+459 EEGELVCKNSFPSMP
-474 IKFWNDQNDRKY
+474 IKFWNDPDDKKY
-486 KEAYFE
+486 KDAYFE
-492 KFKGIWCHG
+492 KFTGIWRHG
-501 DWAKITERGTVV
+501 DWAKITERGTIV
-513 IFGRS
+513 IYGRS

-543 IAESIVIAQN
+543 VVESIVIAQN
-553 WNNDVRIV
+553 WDNDVRIV
-561 LFLKLQNDH
+561 LFLKLADDL
-570 ELTERLKEKVVNQI
+570 ELTESLKEKVIDQI
-584 RTNLTPRHLPA
+584 RTNLTPRHIPA
-595 KVVAVPDIPRTRSGK
+595 KVVSVPDIPRTRSGK

-629 ALANPEALIHFANIP
+629 ALANPKALLHFANIP
-644 DLSTD
+644 DLSTS

>member
-1 MDNPEII
+1 MDNLEII
-8 WQPSSESKK
+8 WQPSNESKK
-17 SSNLYRFIE
+17 SSNLSRFIE
-26 FANHRYSQSINTE
+26 LVNQRYSQSIKTE
-39 YQDIWDWSVNNV
+39 YQDIWNWSVNNI
-51 EKFWSLMW
+51 ESFWSLIW
-59 DFSEIKGS
+59 DFTEIKGI
-67 KGTKITENYGR
+67 KGNKISENLGL
-78 MPGARFFPD
+78 MPGAKFFPE
-87 AKLNYAENLLRAA
+87 AKLNYAENLLRTP
-100 DNAIAIEEFRE
+100 DDTIAIEEFRE
-111 DGFSNALTRKEL
+111 DGFSNKLTRKEL
-123 ESKALK
+123 KTKALK

-135 SKGVKKGD
+135 RQGVKKGD

-153 ETVISMLATSA
+153 ETIITMLATSA

-192 MIATDGYLYNGKV
+192 LVSANGYLYNGKV

-221 LEHII
+221 LEHIL
-226 VVEYISSSKDID
+226 VVEYISSNKDIY
-238 NFTNFKAVFQSDRLE
+238 NFPNFDTVFQSDTLE
-253 NYVLCKFNDPLYIVF
+253 SYVLCEFNDPLYIVF

-292 EHLLHINLSEKQKM
+292 EHLLHINLSEKQKI

-322 SLFCKS
+322 SLFCRS

-339 PNPEHLWKIAEKS
+339 PNPEHLWEIAEKS
-352 KVSIFGT
+352 EVCVFGT

-365 ALSKSNIV
+365 ALSKSKVI
-373 PKKHFTLSNL
+373 PKKRFQLRNL
-383 GTICSTGSP
+383 RTTCSTGSP

-405 KPDVQIASISG
+405 KSDIQIASISG

-429 LSPVIKGQIQ
+429 LSPVVKGEIQ
-439 CRALAM
+439 CKALGM
-445 DVDIFNEHGDSLVN
+445 DVDIFNENGESIVN
-459 MEGELVCKIPFPSMP
+459 EEGELVCKNSFPSMP
-474 IKFWNDQNDRKY
+474 IKFWNDPDDKKY
-486 KEAYFE
+486 KDAYFE
-492 KFKGIWCHG
+492 KFTGIWRHG
-501 DWAKITERGTVV
+501 DWAKITERGTIV
-513 IFGRS
+513 IYGRS

-543 IAESIVIAQN
+543 VVESIVIAQN
-553 WNNDVRIV
+553 WDNDVRII
-561 LFLKLQNDH
+561 LFLKLADDF
-570 ELTERLKEKVVNQI
+570 ELTESLKEKVIDKI
-584 RTNLTPRHLPA
+584 RTNLTPRHIPA
-595 KVVAVPDIPRTRSGK
+595 KVVSVPDIPRTRSGK

-629 ALANPEALIHFANIP
+629 ALANPKALLHFANIP
-644 DLSTD
+644 DLSTS